1 LLVPLAYYTSELNK
15 KNMSHWDNVENL
27 LDGTLVHRKA
37 RHGKARQVKAMQGK
51 PRQENEKIHTHT
63 PTEKIIP

>member
-1 LLVPLAYYTSELNK
+1 
-15 KNMSHWDNVENL
+15 MSHWDNVENL